1 MRLNRNIAILAAF
14 AAVLSGAGLIFLHQN
29 AGDETTASSRARV
42 SKTKVRHT
50 HGKSAAK
57 TARKQKA
64 QAKSELIAVDDAGT
78 RARLLAEAA
87 DEERSLTPEMASI
100 VASLQACLD
109 GEDRKALTKICDKI
123 ARIRRERGEEAV
135 PAMVKEKAVETIGY
149 FLPASL
155 AEILPFLADP
165 NPDVAEAAA
174 GQFDDVLNDTS
185 IGDRELSSIIVM
197 MANVIDNED
206 TIDSMMM
213 SIDSNMRNSVKVSTC
228 NQILENSTEAIV
240 KQLRATIADI
250 LEVEVDELP
259 ASNKAL
265 QKKLND
271 WLKENPDDADDE
283 SLYKGVDDDDE

>member
-14 AAVLSGAGLIFLHQN
+14 AALLSGAGLIFLHQD
-29 AGDETTASSRARV
+29 ASDEATISSRAKT
-42 SKTKVRHT
+42 SKAKVRHT
-50 HGKSAAK
+50 PGRSAAK
-57 TARKQKA
+57 AARKQKS
-64 QAKSELIAVDDAGT
+64 QAKSELLVVGDAGT

-135 PAMVKEKAVETIGY
+135 PAMVRENAVEAIGY

-165 NPDVAEAAA
+165 DTDVAEAAA

-185 IGDRELSSIIVM
+185 IGDRALSSIIVM

-213 SIDSNMRNSVKVSTC
+213 SIDCNMRNSVKVSTC
-228 NQILENSTEAIV
+228 NKLLENGTGTIV
-240 KQLRATIADI
+240 KQLRETIADI
-250 LEVEVDELP
+250 LEVEVGELP
-259 ASNKAL
+259 ADNKAL
-265 QKKLND
+265 QEKLND

-283 SLYKGVDDDDE
+283 SLYGGVDDDE

>member
-1 MRLNRNIAILAAF
+1 M
-14 AAVLSGAGLIFLHQN
+14 FLYQK
-29 AGDETTASSRARV
+29 AGDETTVSARARL
-42 SKTKVRHT
+42 SKAKARYTPGR
-50 HGKSAAK
+50 SAAK
-57 TARKQKA
+57 VTKKQKA
-64 QAKSELIAVDDAGT
+64 QAKSEFLVVGDGGT

-87 DEERSLTPEMASI
+87 DEERSLTPAMASI
-100 VASLQACLD
+100 VASLQSCLD
-109 GEDRKALTKICDKI
+109 DEDRKTLTKICDKI

-135 PAMVKEKAVETIGY
+135 PAMVREKAVEAIGY
-149 FLPASL
+149 FLPGSL

-174 GQFDDVLNDTS
+174 DQFDDVLNDAS

-213 SIDSNMRNSVKVSTC
+213 SIDCNMRNSVKVSTC
-228 NQILENSTEAIV
+228 NQILENGTGAIV
-240 KQLRATIADI
+240 KQLRETIADI
-250 LEVEVDELP
+250 LELEVGELP
-259 ASNKAL
+259 ADNKAL

-283 SLYKGVDDDDE
+283 SLYGGVDDDE

>member
-1 MRLNRNIAILAAF
+1 MKLNRNIAILALL
-14 AAVLSGAGLIFLHQN
+14 AAMLSGAGLMFLYQK
-29 AGDETTASSRARV
+29 AGDETTVSSRARL
-42 SKTKVRHT
+42 SKAKARHT
-50 HGKSAAK
+50 PGRSAAK
-57 TARKQKA
+57 VTKKQKA
-64 QAKSELIAVDDAGT
+64 QAKSEFLVVGDGGT

-100 VASLQACLD
+100 VASLQSCLD
-109 GEDRKALTKICDKI
+109 DEDRKTLTKICDKI

-135 PAMVKEKAVETIGY
+135 PAMVREKAVETIGY
-149 FLPASL
+149 FLPGSL

-174 GQFDDVLNDTS
+174 DQFDEVLNDAS

-228 NQILENSTEAIV
+228 NQILENGTKTIV
-240 KQLRATIADI
+240 KQLRETIADI

-259 ASNKAL
+259 ADNKAL

-271 WLKENPDDADDE
+271 WLKENPDDEDDE
-283 SLYKGVDDDDE
+283 ALYKGVEDDE